1 MVNLTTHELR
11 LVAKN
16 RGIKNYKNMLREEL
30 LSGFDELD
38 GNFKT
43 LSEKGLDRI
52 AKMQNFSHNDL
63 DQIIKIHDR
72 SRDELERIAKMR
84 RIKNY
89 QGISQEELIIAL
101 LKSKRSIAELF
112 NNNLDN
118 DKISDINKILK
129 RLRDILTKIYRKEI
143 KKMLYE
149 IEHKE
154 NLSEQEKEE
163 IDEYFTKLVRTL
175 NKIEECRH
183 HDRDDLDYYGIRD
196 IKNLFSDIY
205 DYYKPILVKS
215 SFRKITKY
223 MKVEETK
230 KEIYQQKDI

>member
-63 DQIIKIHDR
+63 DQIIKIHDQ

-112 NNNLDN
+112 NNITL
-118 DKISDINKILK
+118 IM
-129 RLRDILTKIYRKEI
+129 TK
-143 KKMLYE
+143 
-149 IEHKE
+149 
-154 NLSEQEKEE
+154 
-163 IDEYFTKLVRTL
+163 
-175 NKIEECRH
+175 
-183 HDRDDLDYYGIRD
+183 
-196 IKNLFSDIY
+196 
-205 DYYKPILVKS
+205 
-215 SFRKITKY
+215 
-223 MKVEETK
+223 
-230 KEIYQQKDI
+230 